1 MILDVTARLVASSCF
16 IRQLNNAQ
24 IRQKYFILWRVE
36 IMTIDKHILMCRH
49 ITDLMSIVDR
59 VNALIENALLS
70 PFNST
75 TFFVV
80 MVRARHQNNNSNGG
94 GRHQINHSLTQQL
107 RHSLKQTARKKNEL
121 YQYEHRWLYKL
132 NNEHIPVEHCSFSFV
147 ADHCH
152 KPFSMLIHSS
162 LRECETPILTI
173 GQSQLNDIEPVF
185 RWYRNEWV
193 NKLSSANWIRSFPWL
208 IDSIVDRY
216 SFFPL
221 FFG

>member
-107 RHSLKQTARKKNEL
+107 RHSLKQTARKKTSYINMNIDGSISWTMNTFQSNIAL
-121 YQYEHRWLYKL
+121 SLSL
-132 NNEHIPVEHCSFSFV
+132 LITVT
-147 ADHCH
+147 
-152 KPFSMLIHSS
+152 IHSLCS
-162 LRECETPILTI
+162 YIL
-173 GQSQLNDIEPVF
+173 
-185 RWYRNEWV
+185 
-193 NKLSSANWIRSFPWL
+193 A
-208 IDSIVDRY
+208 
-216 SFFPL
+216 
-221 FFG
+221 